1 MSLLANSAICTDLLE
16 KLAYRT
22 WNQMAQAGAKA
33 ISKGD
38 GMRYMP
44 GFTRDVMTRVTPKEN
59 RLFNYMERRGDQL
72 ARAGRNRLE
81 RMQTSSKD
89 GMVQAWERY
98 GKVDGDIR
106 MQGRR
111 NITTFKDTVNNENAP
126 EVVGKFRA
134 KFPYVK

>member
-1 MSLLANSAICTDLLE
+1 MLTANSYVCNDLLE
-16 KLAYRT
+16 KVAYRT

-33 ISKGD
+33 VAKGD

-44 GFTRDVMTRVTPKEN
+44 GLTRDVMTRVTPKEG
-59 RLFNYMERRGDQL
+59 RLLNYVERRGNQL
-72 ARAGRNRLE
+72 AEAGRNRLQ
-81 RMQTSSKD
+81 RMQVSPKE
-89 GMVQAWERY
+89 GMNQAWERY

-111 NITTFKDTVNNENAP
+111 DIDNFKRTVNNENAP
-126 EVVGKFRA
+126 EVVGKLRA